1 MNLRWT
7 LRRTS
12 PAGII
17 MLLVGGLMLVSASQ
31 APETQDAAYDM
42 PSLLFTPATAPA
54 GPTTTVTLPTTT
66 TTVAPA
72 PIVYDPIPPG
82 GRQRR

>member
-12 PAGII
+12 PAGAI

-31 APETQDAAYDM
+31 APKTQDAAYDM
-42 PSLLFTPATAPA
+42 PSLAF
-54 GPTTTVTLPTTT
+54 VYWHWLPTHWP
-66 TTVAPA
+66 V
-72 PIVYDPIPPG
+72 
-82 GRQRR
+82 